1 LIARY
6 SVQSGGAGLICGPH
20 VKNRTLKLKHRVHT
34 LKLLRNRLKFMEMT
48 QLDCPLPR
56 AEWWGWTYT
65 WAPRQE
71 PDPKTKTLRSHLK
84 IFEKLAEIYADDSI

>member
-1 LIARY
+1 
-6 SVQSGGAGLICGPH
+6 
-20 VKNRTLKLKHRVHT
+20 
-34 LKLLRNRLKFMEMT
+34 MEVT
-48 QLDCPLPR
+48 QLDCLLLR

-71 PDPKTKTLRSHLK
+71 PDPKTKTSRLHLE